1 MITANARH
9 ISFKNYH
16 FSKKYGATIRRVFWS
31 CNLFYHSVVA
41 ALSFHKYTNYP
52 SYSFSF
58 FFLHNPFSPLLP
70 VFSCTCSSYSSP
82 LPPPAPPL
90 LPPSSSSSSS
100 SSSSFSSS
108 DATTLRWFGPIN
120 KITLVSSVFEDLAPI
135 SQFNFFKSHLHLF
148 LCCPLVLIPIWL
160 RLVSLLTSFISYI
173 QLRCPQRC
181 ILCAFIFSVYQLLQS
196 LNIIYSPSFLFSC
209 NDTCTIILQWPSH
222 LFRV

>member
-1 MITANARH
+1 MI
-9 ISFKNYH
+9 
-16 FSKKYGATIRRVFWS
+16 GTIF
-31 CNLFYHSVVA
+31 F
-41 ALSFHKYTNYP
+41 
-52 SYSFSF
+52 F
-58 FFLHNPFSPLLP
+58 FFLFFLLHCNPTWDL
-70 VFSCTCSSYSSP
+70 VFTR
-82 LPPPAPPL
+82 
-90 LPPSSSSSSS
+90 
-100 SSSSFSSS
+100 SFQ
-108 DATTLRWFGPIN
+108 DFY
-120 KITLVSSVFEDLAPI
+120 FDDLSPI